1 MPPVGHRRADK
12 EVVVVVVKVEAQ
24 EREATRTWR
33 PSLLLRNKK
42 FQRNLAELKFEKYLL
57 SFY

>member
-24 EREATRTWR
+24 EREATRAW
-33 PSLLLRNKK
+33 LN
-42 FQRNLAELKFEKYLL
+42 QL
-57 SFY
+57 SEGEINI